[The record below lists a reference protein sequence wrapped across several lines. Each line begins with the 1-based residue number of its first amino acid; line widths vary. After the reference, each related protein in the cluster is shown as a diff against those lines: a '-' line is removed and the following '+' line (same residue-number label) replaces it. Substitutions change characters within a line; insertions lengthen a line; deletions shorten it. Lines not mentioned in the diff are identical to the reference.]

1 MTAMS
6 VKREIGI
13 VLGLTGTLFLLLH
26 LALMMF
32 TDLARRFHNSEAW
45 VVIGVLQSSG
55 VMSWVAD
62 RGVRIKV
69 RRLATE

>member
-1 MTAMS
+1 MTAMG

-13 VLGLTGTLFLLLH
+13 FLGLTGTLFLLLH

-45 VVIGVLQSSG
+45 VVIGILMAAGGLLILGLDGKNGDGS
-55 VMSWVAD
+55 
-62 RGVRIKV
+62 
-69 RRLATE
+69 

>member
-32 TDLARRFHNSEAW
+32 TDLARRFHDSEAW
-45 VVIGVLQSSG
+45 VVIGVLLAVG
-55 VMSWVAD
+55 GLLILGLD
-62 RGVRIKV
+62 RKNGDGS
-69 RRLATE
+69 